1 VAAMLTDFLKNEY
14 TKQAFRVTGL
24 RKAVLNASSDT
35 AHYRCPLVQD
45 GNGHVTLRRYD
56 GPQIPASE
64 WESLEYTTYKSDPF
78 TYFAPITSPTGKVE
92 MIGAKEVN
100 KEELECVP
108 TPNAEKCPTIIKWLD
123 SMGARY
129 GRVQLLRMKP
139 NTLRECRWGLHQDN
153 NNLVNPSS
161 NGWIVRIWL
170 ELTDDSTS
178 TLLVRQG
185 EFGRRSEVRIKL
197 PQGQQAV
204 LDSERLWHGGCHQGT
219 HTRYAL
225 IASVESSPA
234 LNTWI
239 ASQLPLSVP
248 VPARDNMK
256 DPCTLRYTDPSC

>member
-1 VAAMLTDFLKNEY
+1 MLTDFLKNEY

-24 RKAVLNASSDT
+24 RKAEFNASSDT

-45 GNGHVTLRRYD
+45 GNGHVTLRCYD

-100 KEELECVP
+100 KEELECIP

-129 GRVQLLRMKP
+129 GRVQLLRMTP
-139 NTLRECRWGLHQDN
+139 NTLRECRWGLHLDN

-178 TLLVRQG
+178 TLLVREG
-185 EFGRRSEVRIKL
+185 EFDRRSEVQIKL

-239 ASQLPLSVP
+239 ASQLPLSLP
-248 VPARDNMK
+248 VPDRNNTK
-256 DPCTLRYTDPSC
+256 DPRTSGYTDLSC

>member
-1 VAAMLTDFLKNEY
+1 
-14 TKQAFRVTGL
+14 
-24 RKAVLNASSDT
+24 
-35 AHYRCPLVQD
+35 
-45 GNGHVTLRRYD
+45 
-56 GPQIPASE
+56 
-64 WESLEYTTYKSDPF
+64 
-78 TYFAPITSPTGKVE
+78 
-92 MIGAKEVN
+92 
-100 KEELECVP
+100 
-108 TPNAEKCPTIIKWLD
+108 
-123 SMGARY
+123 
-129 GRVQLLRMKP
+129 
-139 NTLRECRWGLHQDN
+139 
-153 NNLVNPSS
+153 VNPSS